1 VKDLEDW
8 FNNLVAIV
16 VGVVVTGL
24 WGFRERVH
32 ADRYEK
38 MTLRMSSLE
47 KDVERMEIEN
57 SVMAERVH
65 NISESQQE
73 IKTDVKEILK
83 AVNTMAGSCMVCDQN
98 SKRIK

>member
-1 VKDLEDW
+1 MKDLEDW
-8 FNNLVAIV
+8 FNNLVAVV
-16 VGVVVTGL
+16 VGLVVTGL

-38 MTLRMSSLE
+38 MTIRMSSLE

-65 NISESQQE
+65 NISEGQQE
-73 IKTDVKEILK
+73 IKKDVKEILK

-98 SKRIK
+98 AKRIK